1 MSATLQATRC
11 GRASVVFPRRAR
23 ASIVGSKLCRPA
35 PGSSSP
41 ESSTL
46 RQWSFQVLTQ
56 GPLTSHSP
64 SSSCAR
70 SWGRGWTGRQ
80 AGMGWWQVPPDPSL
94 CCLFLPGDRTSTTST
109 SSLAST
115 TSTSSLA
122 FPAHL
127 PSPHLADAQ
136 LGLLD
141 PSPPALTG
149 SGHWLLW
156 QRLISD
162 KFFCQGSGHTGKL
175 ALNQESV
182 WGPRVTHLHPELQ
195 VGGL

>member
-1 MSATLQATRC
+1 MVSATLQATRC

-23 ASIVGSKLCRPA
+23 ASIVGSKLRRPA

-41 ESSTL
+41 ESSAL
-46 RQWSFQVLTQ
+46 RQWSFQVLKQ
-56 GPLTSHSP
+56 GLLTSHSP
-64 SSSCAR
+64 SSSCGR

-80 AGMGWWQVPPDPSL
+80 AGMGWWQVPPDLSL

-109 SSLAST
+109 SSLA
-115 TSTSSLA
+115 

-127 PSPHLADAQ
+127 PSPHSADAQ

-162 KFFCQGSGHTGKL
+162 VCFF
-175 ALNQESV
+175 V
-182 WGPRVTHLHPELQ
+182 RVVDTRENL
-195 VGGL
+195 G